1 MSEVKLSCIKDLKM
15 LEDLFF
21 DYNLEN
27 FVQQQDDFI
36 VKFYVDK
43 IFILLVYLVE
53 MNEDK
58 ELEELGLIV
67 FN

>member
-21 DYNLEN
+21 DQNLEN

-43 IFILLVYLVE
+43 IFILSVYLVE

>member
-15 LEDLFF
+15 LDDLFF
-21 DYNLEN
+21 DQNLEN

-43 IFILLVYLVE
+43 IFISSVYLVE

>member
-21 DYNLEN
+21 DQKLEN

>member
-21 DYNLEN
+21 DQNLEN

>member
-15 LEDLFF
+15 LDDLFF
-21 DYNLEN
+21 DQNLEN

>member
-21 DYNLEN
+21 DQNLEN

-43 IFILLVYLVE
+43 IFISSVYLVE

>member
-15 LEDLFF
+15 LEDLCF